1 MAVRCALPTL
11 GDVRALPVLGCL
23 LALAVA
29 ACGPAAGAAPSA
41 KPSPTAAASIDYTS
55 PEPPPLGLITFGQS
69 FDPLTKR
76 ALQVR
81 TQFTTDD
88 PEIAWSTSL
97 LQAVAS
103 KKLQMLIA
111 SRSATG
117 NERIVS
123 RKDVKVDDPTSEVF
137 ATKSNLAAS
146 VGKKAGT
153 YVLRYLR
160 DGMVIAEG
168 TFTLVAP

>member
-11 GDVRALPVLGCL
+11 GDVRVLAVLGCV
-23 LALAVA
+23 LAVA
-29 ACGPAAGAAPSA
+29 VGACAPAEAAPSV
-41 KPSPTAAASIDYTS
+41 KPAPTVAASIDYTT

-97 LQAVAS
+97 VQAVAA

-111 SRSATG
+111 ARSATG
-117 NERIVS
+117 SERIVS
-123 RKDVKVDDPTSEVF
+123 RKDVKVEDTTSLVF
-137 ATKSNLAAS
+137 ATKSNLASA

-160 DGMVIAEG
+160 DGIVIAEG
-168 TFTLVAP
+168 TFTLVTP

>member
-1 MAVRCALPTL
+1 MAVGCGLRTL
-11 GDVRALPVLGCL
+11 GDVRAIAVLGCL
-23 LALAVA
+23 LAFAVA
-29 ACGPAAGAAPSA
+29 ACAPAVD
-41 KPSPTAAASIDYTS
+41 AAAAAKSAPPVPPSIDYTT

-97 LQAVAS
+97 LQAVAT

-111 SRSATG
+111 SRSAAGT
-117 NERIVS
+117 ERMVA
-123 RKDVKVDDPTSEVF
+123 RKDVKVDDPTSDVF
-137 ATKSNLAAS
+137 ATKSNLAAT
-146 VGKKAGT
+146 VDRKAGT

-160 DGMVIAEG
+160 EGMVIAEG